1 MMSYLAP
8 AEHLAVLNAMRTGLK
23 KINDVRKKF
32 QGVYQ
37 REGKKISYKGYSET
51 TILLKDIRDE
61 EGKVVTDHLWFTM
74 TKGFEAL
81 GTLTSGDIIQFEARV
96 TDYRKG
102 YVNRRIGVNQRSVDY
117 KLSRPTKMRIVGR
130 GSSIQ

>member
-1 MMSYLAP
+1 MRKYQQADNG
-8 AEHLAVLNAMRTGLK
+8 ENCQGMRTGLK

-37 REGKKISYKGYSET
+37 REGKKINWKGYSET

-61 EGKVVTDHLWFTM
+61 TGNVVTDHLWFTM

-81 GTLTSGDIIQFEARV
+81 GALTTGDVIEFEARV
-96 TDYRKG
+96 TDYKKG
-102 YVNRRIGVNQRSVDY
+102 YVNRSIKVNQRSVDY
-117 KLSRPTKMRIVGR
+117 KLSRPTKMRIVTR
-130 GSSIQ
+130 GN

>member
-1 MMSYLAP
+1 
-8 AEHLAVLNAMRTGLK
+8 MRTGLK

-37 REGKKISYKGYSET
+37 REGKKINWKGYSET

-81 GTLTSGDIIQFEARV
+81 GTLNAGDVIEFEARV

-102 YVNRRIGVNQRSVDY
+102 YVNRRINVKQRSVDY
-117 KLSRPTKMRIVGR
+117 KLSRPTKLRGVGR
-130 GSSIQ
+130 DSSIR